1 MQKEMRNKLY
11 SHFVKSGTLEG
22 GKLVQND
29 EDKTEIEEVKDL
41 SKIRT
46 MSDDELVKS
55 CGGRT
60 AHKGARHGQNM
71 TAKLQR
77 VADADS
83 LLLAKMLEMQQ
94 AKTTKNKSAS
104 LKPNK
109 SENAQSEVTVSDT
122 GKPKNNQEKVVNED
136 IYVEKKAKKRKKDKE
151 ELDAEEK
158 PNKRK
163 KKKSESSHEEEIC
176 TIPRKKHKK
185 HKKGKES
192 ESIEANVSAKTI
204 EDSEQI
210 VETNLD
216 ISKKKKK
223 SKKHKKSS

>member
-1 MQKEMRNKLY
+1 M
-11 SHFVKSGTLEG
+11 G
-22 GKLVQND
+22 
-29 EDKTEIEEVKDL
+29 
-41 SKIRT
+41 
-46 MSDDELVKS
+46 
-55 CGGRT
+55 
-60 AHKGARHGQNM
+60 
-71 TAKLQR
+71 
-77 VADADS
+77 
-83 LLLAKMLEMQQ
+83 LLAKMLEMQQ

-151 ELDAEEK
+151 ELD
-158 PNKRK
+158 
-163 KKKSESSHEEEIC
+163 EEEIC